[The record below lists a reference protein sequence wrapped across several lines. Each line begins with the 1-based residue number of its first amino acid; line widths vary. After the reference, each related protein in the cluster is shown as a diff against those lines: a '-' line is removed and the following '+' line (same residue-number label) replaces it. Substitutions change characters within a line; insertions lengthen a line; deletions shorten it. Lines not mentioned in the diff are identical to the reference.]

1 MIRQQGF
8 TLLELLVSVGLLA
21 LLGLASALAL
31 NSGIRSEEIISLR
44 LESLEQLQTAQ
55 QLIRRDLEQA
65 VARYGRDSLGDSRL
79 QVFTVNSEADSGENG
94 LLLAFYKGG
103 RRLIGRKFEGSS
115 LERVQYRLEDRQLIR
130 EISPVLDPT
139 PSTPIH
145 SRVLLKDVDALTL
158 NFYTE
163 GLWQSRWPIPN
174 QNRPLD
180 FPQALQLQI
189 TLQPYGKITQNVL
202 LPGSL

>member
-1 MIRQQGF
+1 MRRQQGF

-31 NSGIRSEEIISLR
+31 NSGIRSEELISRR
-44 LESLEQLQTAQ
+44 LDVLEQLQTAQ

-79 QVFTVNSEADSGENG
+79 QVFTANAQADSGDNG
-94 LLLAFYKGG
+94 MLLTFYKGG
-103 RRLIGRKFEGSS
+103 RRLLGRQFEGSG

-139 PSTPIH
+139 KSTPVR
-145 SRVLLKDVDALTL
+145 SRVLLEEVDEIAI
-158 NFYTE
+158 NFYVQ
-163 GLWQSRWPIPN
+163 GLWQSRWPVPN
-174 QNRPLD
+174 QNPPLN
-180 FPQALQLQI
+180 FPQALQVQI
-189 TLQPYGKITQNVL
+189 TLQPYGEISQNIL